1 MCRNAQT
8 LRMTTLIA
16 GLVMLLFAATASL
29 AQQQPIFM
37 QQGPDWNAASRA
49 DFYTRDQGSRMIPL
63 AWLKALKQADG
74 QPFLAG
80 ELARYGYLPNPDP
93 ANRNRLPVGFTAPG
107 PAGLQVVGMTC
118 SACHTRQIMVEG
130 KAYRIDGG
138 PGIVDFQ
145 SFLLDL
151 DTAVG
156 EILKNPAAFQP
167 FAAAV
172 LATTNPNPA
181 DVADLRKDVDAWYLR
196 YHTLIERAVPKAN
209 PWGPARLDAVGMIF
223 NRLTGLDLGPAPSF
237 LIPEN
242 IKVADAPVRYP
253 FLWNAARQDQTQWPG
268 FADNG
273 SDILGL
279 ARNLGEVFGVF
290 GQFEPK
296 KDLLLVDF
304 LNNNSANFAGLSRLE
319 DLIKQL
325 GPPKWPWPVDIQLA
339 AQGKAIYD
347 RPTAQGGCGDCHSIK
362 PGKVRFP
369 LQQTWATPVQ
379 NVGTDTREY
388 DIIAWT
394 AKTGVLEGGF
404 IPFLTEPLEET
415 DLAINVLSLSV
426 LGSIIEH
433 YASGGGV
440 PTAAARFAQ
449 SDADKR
455 EAIQDKLDAARGQL
469 DAARQ
474 RFDATRQRLDALRDR
489 LGRKRGPQPLPPALR
504 DLEGAYRLPQNLQP
518 PGAPRLG
525 ADAAPPPPKG
535 AYESRVLEG
544 IWATAP
550 YLHNGS
556 VPTLAD
562 LLKPAAQRA
571 KSFKIGNNY
580 DIVNLGLAADQT
592 QFNFTLTTTGCATPQ
607 ELNSG
612 RSNCGHEFGTTT
624 LTEPE
629 KKALLEYL
637 KTL

>member
-1 MCRNAQT
+1 MCRNAQ
-8 LRMTTLIA
+8 RWRSASFVGGI
-16 GLVMLLFAATASL
+16 MLLSAATTGVA
-29 AQQQPIFM
+29 QPIFVN
-37 QQGPDWNAASRA
+37 QGPNWNAASRA
-49 DFYTRDQGSRMIPL
+49 DYYTRDQGSRMIPL

-93 ANRNRLPVGFTAPG
+93 TNRNRLPVGFMASG
-107 PAGLQVVGMTC
+107 PTGLEVVGMTC
-118 SACHTRQIMVEG
+118 AACHTRQIMVEG

-138 PGIVDFQ
+138 PAIVDFQ
-145 SFLLDL
+145 SFLTDL

-172 LATTNPNPA
+172 LGTTNPNPA
-181 DVADLRKDVDAWYLR
+181 DIADLRKDVDAWYLR

-223 NRLTGLDLGPAPSF
+223 NRLTGLDLGPPPSF

-242 IKVADAPVRYP
+242 IKVADAPARYP
-253 FLWNAARQDQTQWPG
+253 FLWNAPVQDQTQWPG

-273 SDILGL
+273 SDILAL
-279 ARNLGEVFGVF
+279 SRNLGEVFGVF
-290 GQFEPK
+290 GVFEPK
-296 KDLLLVDF
+296 KDFLLVDF
-304 LNNNSANFAGLSRLE
+304 LNNNSANFDGLSRLE

-325 GPPKWPWPVDIQLA
+325 GPPKWPWSVDIQLA

-347 RPTAQGGCGDCHSIK
+347 RPTALGGCGDCHSIK

-388 DIIAWT
+388 DIMAWT
-394 AKTGVLEGGF
+394 AKTGVLQGAF
-404 IPFLTEPLEET
+404 IPLLTEPLEET

-433 YASGGGV
+433 FASGGGI
-440 PTAAARFAQ
+440 PTAAARFAE

-455 EAIQDKLDAARGQL
+455 EAIRDKLDATRGHFE
-469 DAARQ
+469 AARQ
-474 RFDATRQRLDALRDR
+474 RFEATRQRLDALRDR
-489 LGRKRGPQPLPPALR
+489 LGRKRGPQALPPALR
-504 DLEGAYRLPQNLQP
+504 DLEGAFRLPENLRSQ
-518 PGAPRLG
+518 
-525 ADAAPPPPKG
+525 AAPSAAAAPAPPKG

-556 VPTLAD
+556 VPTLAE
-562 LLKPAAQRA
+562 LLKPAVQRA
-571 KSFKIGNNY
+571 KSFKIGNAY
-580 DIVNLGLAADQT
+580 DTVNIGLAVEQT
-592 QFNFTLTTTGCATPQ
+592 QFNFTLTTTDCSD
-607 ELNSG
+607 LNSG
-612 RSNCGHEFGTTT
+612 RSNCGHEFGTS
-624 LTEPE
+624 LSDAE